1 MSTTILTLIILSL
14 YTYPILGKT
23 MKENSLKVSVFPVA
37 EIDPSKVQTAGQFI
51 LLHHLLRPLTKLDS
65 TGQIEGD
72 LVESWRIK
80 ENYQLFIFKIKF
92 DAKWSDGSNITSK
105 DVKEALTRQIKLNTA
120 NHFNFENIK
129 SIEILNDR
137 EFSIRLKKSD
147 VLFIR
152 QISYPEF
159 GIVNF
164 RDNKLDFLKTSGP
177 FILEKQNE
185 KALSL
190 KKNNYYTSN
199 SPETPTHV
207 EFKLSKPSDVEE
219 MIKKNEL
226 DFAVPHSTKEEV
238 LKEIAKLENY
248 KISEPHIGYSF
259 WMSINPESTV
269 INNIIKRRFIQNLIH
284 TEITNTLKNY
294 EYLWKE
300 ARQLYLPDGLGRL
313 KENEVDD
320 IWKQIKEDSKTNP
333 FSGKEI
339 HILTRTTFP
348 FNSEI
353 IQSFE
358 RSGIKTKVTVVET
371 SQEMWAKQK
380 EVNYDLCLRSNDF
393 SSIDLHENIQTTF
406 NPIHTLIHTDKE
418 DDQFQKELQEA
429 LTIEDTGKRNE
440 IYKMIASKVLL
451 KGYIAPIAYY
461 KIVFVHKKNIDLSS
475 WSKLFPE
482 ISLWKIKLLP

>member
-1 MSTTILTLIILSL
+1 
-14 YTYPILGKT
+14 
-23 MKENSLKVSVFPVA
+23 MKESSLKVSVFPVA

-51 LLHHLLRPLTKLDS
+51 ILHHLLRPLTKLDP

-80 ENYQLFIFKIKF
+80 ENYQLFNFKIKS
-92 DAKWSDGSNITSK
+92 DAKWSDGANITSK
-105 DVKEALTRQIKLNTA
+105 DVKEALSRQIKLNTA

-137 EFSIRLKKSD
+137 EFSIRLNKSD

-164 RDNKLDFLKTSGP
+164 RDNKLDFSKTSGP

-185 KALSL
+185 TVLSL
-190 KKNNYYTSN
+190 KKNNYYTNN
-199 SPETPTHV
+199 SPETPSQI
-207 EFKLSKPSDVEE
+207 EFRVSKTSDVEE
-219 MIKKNEL
+219 MINKNEL
-226 DFAVPHSTKEEV
+226 DFVVPHSTKEEV

-259 WMSINPESTV
+259 WMSINPKSTV
-269 INNIIKRRFIQNLIH
+269 INNTTKRRFIQSLIH
-284 TEITNTLKNY
+284 TEISKTLKNY

-313 KENEVDD
+313 KDNEVDN
-320 IWKQIKEDSKTNP
+320 IWKQIKEDSKSTP
-333 FSGKEI
+333 LKGEEI

-353 IQSFE
+353 IQLFE
-358 RSGIKTKVTVVET
+358 KAGIKTKVTIVET

-380 EVNYDLCLRSNDF
+380 ELIYDLCLRSNDF

-429 LTIEDTGKRNE
+429 LRTEDTEKRND
-440 IYKMIASKVLL
+440 IYKMIAKKVLL

-461 KIVFVHKKNIDLSS
+461 KIVFIHKKNIDISS

-482 ISLWKIKLLP
+482 ISLWKIKLQP